1 MLRSGPAIL
10 VITSLSFLSML
21 ACDRLGDSNTI
32 CAIPRDPSASLYV
45 TQHAGMARAASR
57 LGIKI
62 YWNGPRGGDDTQQ
75 QIELMEHAIEQR
87 DAGIVI
93 TPMAAFALDTVIQ
106 RALSEKIPVVIL
118 GASIPFPPDPNL
130 SFVVNDIDHSA
141 KIAADRI
148 CSGMRKPGEIAVIG
162 VDPVTP
168 GNTTLA
174 DAFENSLS
182 ECKSVTRVV
191 RKIGGTFTL
200 GQSRELV
207 IRMLSEHPELE
218 GIYSLSNAGTRGAVA
233 ALAAMHRTDS
243 VRIVSTD
250 PNLDL
255 IALLRRGAVDSLVF
269 PNMRAM
275 GEKSVENI
283 VALRQHRPIRSVTL
297 FSPVLVT
304 LENVNSDSIRSLFN
318 LDWRQVQ

>member
-1 MLRSGPAIL
+1 MK
-10 VITSLSFLSML
+10 V
-21 ACDRLGDSNTI
+21 
-32 CAIPRDPSASLYV
+32 
-45 TQHAGMARAASR
+45 
-57 LGIKI
+57 

-106 RALSEKIPVVIL
+106 RALSERIPVVIL
-118 GASIPFPPDPNL
+118 GAAIPFPPDPNL
-130 SFVVNDIDHSA
+130 SFVINDMDRSA
-141 KIAADRI
+141 RIASDRM

-168 GNTTLA
+168 GNSALA
-174 DAFENSLS
+174 NAFENSIS
-182 ECKSVTRVV
+182 ECQSVTRVV

-200 GQSRELV
+200 GQSREMV
-207 IRMLSEHPELE
+207 IRLLSEHPDLV
-218 GIYSLSNAGTRGAVA
+218 GIYSLSSPATLDAIA
-233 ALAAMHRTDS
+233 ALEATHRTDS
-243 VRIVSTD
+243 VRIVGTD

-255 IALLRRGAVDSLVF
+255 IAFLRHGSVDSLVS

-283 VALRQHRPIRSVTL
+283 VGLRKHLPVGSVTL

-304 LENVNSDSIRSLFN
+304 LENVDSDSVRNLLN
-318 LDWRQVQ
+318 LDWRQAP